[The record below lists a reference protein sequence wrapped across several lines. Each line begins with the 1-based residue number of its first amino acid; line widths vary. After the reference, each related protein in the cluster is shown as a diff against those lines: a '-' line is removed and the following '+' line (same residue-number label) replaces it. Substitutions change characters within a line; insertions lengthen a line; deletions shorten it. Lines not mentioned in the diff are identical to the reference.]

1 MRYYNKPTKEVL
13 KYLKTNPEIG
23 LDDDE
28 VEERKLR
35 YGLNEFTI
43 KKVEHFG
50 TSWEKV

>member
-23 LDDDE
+23 LDDNE

-35 YGLNEFTI
+35 YGSSLF
-43 KKVEHFG
+43 
-50 TSWEKV
+50 